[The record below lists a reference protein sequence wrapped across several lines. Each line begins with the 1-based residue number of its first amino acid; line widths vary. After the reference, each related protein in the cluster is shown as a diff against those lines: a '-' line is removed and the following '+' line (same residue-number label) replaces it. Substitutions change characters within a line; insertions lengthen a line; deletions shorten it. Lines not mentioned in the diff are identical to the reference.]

1 MPNRPPSFQPR
12 SAVSDQPGR
21 HVALETR
28 GPQATPVERQPG
40 FLAPF
45 QLRGYRFLW
54 IADLFTASAIEMEIL
69 ILGWYV
75 LTTTGSVVMLTLLG
89 SVHYIGTL
97 VAPVAGMIG
106 DRIGLRPL
114 LVAMRLFY
122 LTLALTLAALA
133 VTDRLTPLIA
143 IVIAGFASI
152 ARSSDTGMRTAL
164 CAQVVPGNQL
174 MRSVGISRTTSDAAR
189 AAGALTGAGLFGLLG
204 LAPAYA
210 IVSICHLCG
219 TLFTLGARAEGE
231 HATAQSKVAEPRRSS
246 PWRDIW
252 EGLAYV
258 WRTPHLLAGMCLAC
272 LVNFSAFP
280 LTSGLLPYVAREVFH
295 LDQNGLARL
304 TTSFLVGAF
313 AGAMLMSLAGG
324 RIKAGRLT
332 ILGGVSWHLAIMA
345 FPWAT
350 APWIA
355 MGILLLAGIA
365 QGVCLVPLS
374 GLLLRTSEP
383 ALRGRVMGARM
394 LAINSL
400 PFGLLL
406 AGWLIERVGFIATVM
421 AYGAGGMLLVLAI
434 ALNWRSSLW
443 QRDALANQN

>member
-1 MPNRPPSFQPR
+1 MLKRRRPAQPR
-12 SAVSDQPGR
+12 SPIGDEPAC
-21 HVALETR
+21 HVAPEAKA
-28 GPQATPVERQPG
+28 PDAPPAARQPG
-40 FLAPF
+40 LLAPF
-45 QLRGYRFLW
+45 QVRGYRFLW
-54 IADLFTASAIEMEIL
+54 TADLLTASAIEMEVL

-122 LTLALTLAALA
+122 LALALALTGLA
-133 VTDRLTPLIA
+133 VTDQLTPMIA
-143 IVIAGFASI
+143 IVVAGFASI
-152 ARSSDTGMRTAL
+152 ARSSDTGMRSAL

-174 MRSVGISRTTSDAAR
+174 MRAVGISRTTSDAAR
-189 AAGALTGAGLFGLLG
+189 ATGALTGAGLFGLLG

-210 IVSICHLCG
+210 IVAVCHLCG
-219 TLFTLGARAEGE
+219 ALFTLGARADGE
-231 HATAQSKVAEPRRSS
+231 ASTDQSKPATTRRAS

-313 AGAMLMSLAGG
+313 AGAMLMSVVGG
-324 RIKAGRLT
+324 RIKAGRMT
-332 ILGGVSWHLAIMA
+332 ILGGVAWHLAIMV
-345 FPWAT
+345 FPWAPV
-350 APWIA
+350 PWIA
-355 MGILLLAGIA
+355 MCILLLAGVA

-406 AGWLIERVGFIATVM
+406 AGWLIERIGFTATLM
-421 AYGAGGMLLVLAI
+421 AYGGGGLLLVLAI
-434 ALNWRSSLW
+434 ALNWQSSLW